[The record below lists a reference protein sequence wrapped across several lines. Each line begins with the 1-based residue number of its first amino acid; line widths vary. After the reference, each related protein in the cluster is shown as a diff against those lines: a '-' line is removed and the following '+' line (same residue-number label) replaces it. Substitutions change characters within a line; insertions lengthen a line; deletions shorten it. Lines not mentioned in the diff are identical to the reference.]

1 MTLLY
6 ALDANT
12 GNERWRFRT
21 ENWIG

>member
-1 MTLLY
+1 MLY